1 MAVLGVLFAMEARAQ
16 KIDEDRMQRDI
27 EVAENVLSMLI
38 KQKFEKRSF
47 FPFEVEGKYMAGYG
61 VTFRVPGDFNSNI
74 FVLTE
79 NIQGAV
85 AVGGETYSYTYREG
99 GDEERSPK
107 RVRTTTNR
115 DSLATAYNQ
124 RIIDASKEFLAD
136 YGDMISQLAPEE
148 KIMITNR
155 GENQRWSYVGVKSPR
170 RTLLSVEAIRSDMQ
184 QVRQGKLSRDQFMS
198 RVKVVNTTTT
208 EEKDPDLELLSS
220 IFGRLYREDLSK
232 TYYTNEGVYFE
243 RLKDFGAIFYMNVYS
258 STEEDYQRY
267 RMPTLR
273 LDNIDKATR
282 DKKVT
287 ELYPQFEN
295 ELKEHLLEYGRTL
308 KSLKDN
314 ETLALNVRITQCKQC
329 GIPSTLELTVKAD
342 VLKQFG
348 SGALSREAA
357 LGKVGVK
364 KGPAQ

>member
-1 MAVLGVLFAMEARAQ
+1 MLGILFALEVKAQ
-16 KIDEDRMQRDI
+16 KVDEDRMQRDI
-27 EVAENVLSMLI
+27 EVAENVLGTLI

-61 VTFRVPGDFNSNI
+61 VTFRVPGDFNSSV

-85 AVGGETYSYTYREG
+85 AIGGEATYSYTYREG
-99 GDEERSPK
+99 DDDEHNPK

-115 DSLATAYNQ
+115 DSLAGLYNQ
-124 RIIDASKEFLAD
+124 RIIEASKEFLAD
-136 YGDMISQLAPEE
+136 YGDMISQLSPEE

-155 GENQRWSYVGVKSPR
+155 GENQRWNYVGIKSPK
-170 RTLLSVEAIRSDMQ
+170 RTLLSIEASRSDVQ
-184 QVRQGKLSRDQFMS
+184 QVRQGKLSREQFMT
-198 RVKVVNTTTT
+198 RVKVVNTTST

-220 IFGRLYREDLSK
+220 IFSRLYREDLSK

-258 STEEDYQRY
+258 SSEENYQRY

-273 LDNIDKATR
+273 LDNIDKPTR

-287 ELYPQFEN
+287 ELYPQFES
-295 ELKEHLLEYGRTL
+295 ELKENLLEYGRTL
-308 KSLKDN
+308 KSLKDS
-314 ETLALNVRITQCKQC
+314 ETLVLNVRLTQCKQC
-329 GIPSTLELTVKAD
+329 GIPSTLELSVKAD

-348 SGALSREAA
+348 SGGLSREAA
-357 LGKVGVK
+357 LAKVGVK

>member
-1 MAVLGVLFAMEARAQ
+1 
-16 KIDEDRMQRDI
+16 
-27 EVAENVLSMLI
+27 
-38 KQKFEKRSF
+38 
-47 FPFEVEGKYMAGYG
+47 
-61 VTFRVPGDFNSNI
+61 
-74 FVLTE
+74 
-79 NIQGAV
+79 
-85 AVGGETYSYTYREG
+85 
-99 GDEERSPK
+99 
-107 RVRTTTNR
+107 
-115 DSLATAYNQ
+115 
-124 RIIDASKEFLAD
+124 
-136 YGDMISQLAPEE
+136 
-148 KIMITNR
+148 
-155 GENQRWSYVGVKSPR
+155 VGVKSPR

-198 RVKVVNTTTT
+198 LIKVVNTTTT

-295 ELKEHLLEYGRTL
+295 ELKENLLEYGRTL